1 MFPRD
6 IEYKVSHEA
15 IDLINGLLQE
25 KGNRLCSRK
34 YMLNDYQHSRHDS
47 GRLVNKYA
55 DPTAV
60 NYKGRFVYPDDATDI
75 KSHPFF
81 SRIAWDR
88 HHLTRPPFV
97 PDVEGRD
104 DTKYF
109 DEEEPISDVDDSAS
123 HAASENPPIDEA
135 DLAESTRQIGARQ
148 QGTGRGGDLDQPKAT
163 ANGLEKA
170 NKEGRQANAR
180 GQKRPRDKVLRDKE
194 VGRKALELRKKGSFI
209 GYEYRRPELFAFD
222 DERGR
227 LRHARRSW
235 IQAFEDDA

>member
-1 MFPRD
+1 
-6 IEYKVSHEA
+6 
-15 IDLINGLLQE
+15 
-25 KGNRLCSRK
+25 
-34 YMLNDYQHSRHDS
+34 MLNDYQHARHDS

-75 KSHPFF
+75 KNHPFF

-97 PDVEGRD
+97 PDVHGRD

-123 HAASENPPIDEA
+123 HVASENPLIDDA
-135 DLAESTRQIGARQ
+135 DLVESTRQVGAGRQ
-148 QGTGRGGDLDQPKAT
+148 ETDGGCDLYQPKA
-163 ANGLEKA
+163 AVNGVEIA
-170 NKEGRQANAR
+170 DKEGRKARAN

-194 VGRKALELRKKGSFI
+194 VGRKALELRKQGSFI
-209 GYEYRRPELFAFD
+209 GYTYRRPKLLAFD
-222 DERGR
+222 DVRERQ
-227 LRHARRSW
+227 RHSCRSL
-235 IQAFEDDA
+235 ILAFEDHA